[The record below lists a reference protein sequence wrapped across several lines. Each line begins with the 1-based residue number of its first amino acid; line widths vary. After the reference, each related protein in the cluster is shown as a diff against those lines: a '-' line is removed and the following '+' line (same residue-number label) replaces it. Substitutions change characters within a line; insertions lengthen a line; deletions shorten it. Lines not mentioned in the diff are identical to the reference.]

1 MTRILCLTLLIF
13 SLIGFLTPPMAAE
26 DSIPAKSITVVLDAN
41 ASAQTQLC
49 GDLFTERIRLRS
61 QVEIEVAHSAELVK
75 TQPDRLIIYLG
86 RTGDSLLKPV
96 AESIGL
102 RLPGTSDPGPEGF
115 VLKVGLIE
123 GHPTVVAVGVDQL
136 GTLYAVGEMLRRI
149 TYSTDSVAIDFCD
162 SRTAPAYRWRGSSAN
177 QGGTMRQMTGAR
189 AWTKEELRGV
199 DLDHALAGS
208 NTIYAYGEDVA
219 WAKSYG
225 LKVTQGCRPN
235 QLPDQPIPAEWK
247 RKETEEGKYLCPS
260 VPAARKALIEY
271 YRKDFAKHGETDV
284 LRFFAGDP
292 GGCRCSQC
300 QPWGKTFIELCAEL
314 APIWKEFHPDC
325 EIQIANQDVDNAG
338 DEAIFFYLN
347 EKPHAWLNS
356 ICYGPGSNA
365 MSDYFRPELRKD
377 LFIYPAHGPLNRYLA
392 YTLQNLP
399 KDVSIVH
406 YSDVSHWISAQY
418 QVSHPDRHLALIYGR
433 RTFHQRPQAFY
444 RIFNSIMPFSEGD
457 ILYSE
462 GYHDELHQYLWN
474 RMLWNPN
481 RSLDDLLLEYA
492 TYHFGSNAAP
502 EMVQAIYQ
510 LEKNLEEPLES
521 NPGIDHYFDLVKS
534 AGTKIP
540 SNLLEKDHRWRLHMQ
555 KGALD
560 KFFQNRMRR
569 ERSLAAEASDVLTES
584 KDSIEKAALH
594 AQEILSQPLETEEMT
609 NLREEAE
616 RLADESDHVFG
627 IRNEAIKRTGL
638 DLSGFNWFKQQ
649 IEKAVQS
656 PTIQE
661 KHQIVEAT
669 LHYEDPGEGGFYDD
683 AGEEGRQPHR
693 VEGENLW
700 NPAQFLHLLDPTNR
714 PSANSFCHNRTG
726 PVRFAYTDLDP
737 TATYR
742 LRVTLVTLKLTPE
755 LLTRFGLEENQV
767 QRQQDI
773 LADQVVLARN
783 LEVPAYTAK
792 QFEFSVPRE
801 TTMDGSVE
809 IRFDAHPAEGKFAAS
824 IVSEVWLLRE
834 K

>member
-1 MTRILCLTLLIF
+1 MTRIVCFAFLIP
-13 SLIGFLTPPMAAE
+13 SLYGFMTSPIAVGDPLPV
-26 DSIPAKSITVVLDAN
+26 KSITVILDDN
-41 ASAQTQLC
+41 ALAQTQLC
-49 GDLFTERIRLRS
+49 GDLLKDRIRSRS
-61 QVEIEVAHSAELVK
+61 QVEIEVVRSAKLV
-75 TQPDRLIIYLG
+75 TPQPGRLIVYLG

-96 AESIGL
+96 ADSSGL
-102 RLPGTSDPGPEGF
+102 RLPDSSHPGPEGF
-115 VLKVGLIE
+115 ALKAGLIE
-123 GHPTVVAVGVDQL
+123 GHPVVAAVGVDPL
-136 GTLYAVGEMLRRI
+136 GTLYAVGELLRRI
-149 TYSTDSVAIDFCD
+149 TYYSDSISIDICD
-162 SRTAPAYRWRGSSAN
+162 LCSAPAYRWRGSSAN

-219 WAKSYG
+219 WAKGYG

-235 QLPDQPIPAEWK
+235 HLPDQPIPPEWK
-247 RKETEEGKYLCPS
+247 RKGTEEGEYVCPS
-260 VPAARKALIEY
+260 VPEARKALIEH

-292 GGCRCSQC
+292 GGCRCDLC

-314 APIWKEFHPDC
+314 ASIWKEFHPDC

-338 DEAIFFYLN
+338 DEAIFTYLN

-365 MSDYFRPELRKD
+365 MSEYFRPELRKD
-377 LFIYPAHGPLNRYLA
+377 LFIYPAHGPINRNLA

-444 RIFNSIMPFSEGD
+444 HIFNSIMPFSEGD

-492 TYHFGSNAAP
+492 TYHFGSEAAP
-502 EMVQAIYQ
+502 EMVQASYQ

-521 NPGIDHYFDLVKS
+521 NPGIDRYYNLVKS
-534 AGTKIP
+534 AGTRIP
-540 SNLLEKDHRWRLHMQ
+540 ANLLEKDHRWRLHMQ

-560 KFFQNRMRR
+560 KYFQNRMRR
-569 ERSLAAEASDVLTES
+569 ERSLAAEAGDVLTDGKES
-584 KDSIEKAALH
+584 IDKAVLH

-609 NLREEAE
+609 RLHEEAE
-616 RLADESDHVFG
+616 NLADESDRLFG
-627 IRNEAIKRTGL
+627 IRNEGIKRTGL
-638 DLSGFNWFKQQ
+638 DLTGFNWFRHQ
-649 IEKAVQS
+649 IEKAVES
-656 PTIQE
+656 PTVQE
-661 KHQIVEAT
+661 KSQIVEAT

-700 NPAQFLHLLDPTNR
+700 NPAQFLHLLDPANR

-737 TATYR
+737 SATYR

-755 LLTRFGLEENQV
+755 LLARFGLQENQV

-773 LADQVVLARN
+773 LADQVVLAKD
-783 LEVPAYTAK
+783 LEVPSYTAK
-792 QFEFSVPRE
+792 QYEFNIPHE
-801 TTMDGSVE
+801 TTRDGSVE